1 MQKIKTAL
9 LSYGMSGQ
17 VFHAPFLHLHPGFE
31 LKGSWERSTRKIESD
46 YPGVRS
52 YPSLD
57 AVLHDDVDLVI
68 VNTPVATHFDYAKRA
83 LKAGKH
89 VLVEKAFTA
98 NAAEAMELEALA
110 DQKGLQ
116 LCVFQNRRWD
126 SDFQL
131 VRNILR
137 EGVLGP
143 IVEAELHFDRYN
155 PNLSPKQH
163 KETQNEGAGI
173 LKDLGSHLID
183 QALQLFG
190 FPEGV
195 FADLRATRDQSVVD
209 DCIDVLLYYPQTRV
223 RIKAGYFVM
232 EPQAAYVLH
241 GKKGSFLKSRAD
253 VQENDLKA
261 GNRPT
266 SHNWG
271 YEPAGAEGILHFDKG
286 GILEKKKLG
295 APPGNYLHFFE
306 ALYQAL
312 STGGDVPV
320 PASDGVKTMRIIDAA
335 IQSSATKSY
344 VAL

>member
-17 VFHAPFLHLHPGFE
+17 VFHAPFLSLHPGFE
-31 LKGSWERSTRKIESD
+31 LRGSWERSSQKIEED

-98 NAAEAMELEALA
+98 NAAEAEELEALA
-110 DQKGLQ
+110 AQKGLK

-131 VRNILR
+131 VRNVLN

-163 KETQNEGAGI
+163 KETPNDGAGI

-195 FADLRATRDQSVVD
+195 FADLRVTRDESVVD
-209 DCIDVLLYYPQTRV
+209 DYIDVLLYYPQLRV
-223 RIKAGYFVM
+223 RIKAGFFVM

-241 GKKGSFLKSRAD
+241 GKRGSFLKARAD
-253 VQENDLKA
+253 VQEHDLKA

-271 YEPAGAEGILHFDKG
+271 YEPDGAEGILHFDKG
-286 GILEKKKLG
+286 GIVERRQLA

-306 ALYQAL
+306 ALYQSL
-312 STGGDVPV
+312 IGQGEVPV
-320 PASDGVKTMRIIDAA
+320 PAADGVRTMRVIDAA
-335 IQSSATKSY
+335 ILSNATKSY
-344 VAL
+344 IPL

>member
-17 VFHAPFLHLHPGFE
+17 VFHAPFLHLHPGFD
-31 LKGSWERSTRKIESD
+31 LRGSWERSRQKIEEE

-52 YPSLD
+52 YTSLD
-57 AVLHDDVDLVI
+57 AVLHDDIDLVI

-89 VLVEKAFTA
+89 VLVEKAFTS
-98 NAAEAMELEALA
+98 NAAEAEELEALA
-110 DQKGLQ
+110 TQKGLK

-131 VRNILR
+131 VRDVLN

-163 KETQNEGAGI
+163 KETPNDGAGI

-183 QALQLFG
+183 QAVQLFG

-195 FADLRATRDQSVVD
+195 FADLRTTRDQSVVD

-223 RIKAGYFVM
+223 RIKAGFFVM

-241 GKKGSFLKSRAD
+241 GKKGSFLKPRAD
-253 VQENDLKA
+253 VQENDLKD

-271 YEPAGAEGILHFDKG
+271 YEPDGAEGILHVENG
-286 GILEKKKLG
+286 GIIERRRLA
-295 APPGNYLHFFE
+295 APPGNYFHFFE
-306 ALYQAL
+306 ALYQSL
-312 STGGDVPV
+312 TGGEEVPV

-335 IQSSATKSY
+335 IQSSAAKSY
-344 VAL
+344 IPL